1 MSLKSAQQ
9 MESLLARTIDGL
21 RFGIQSDSFD
31 AERELNAYFE
41 NLEHDLI
48 VATESAVEHLYKN
61 RDDKISSLNQHRKLV
76 LDSVNSELYRT
87 DSELCRAVKKL
98 SRLQNELSEICR
110 AWQLGNDGTETV
122 HEELVFR
129 NTLEIKETERNIRDQ
144 LFGREPLRFIP
155 NESFFQTSDHIGRFE
170 FDQPAAQ
177 PEPSGEKCAIY
188 IESIDLAGIAYH
200 EAERTLTVVVM
211 AQYGIY
217 SVRLVMERQVNILTE
232 TLKLRL

>member
-1 MSLKSAQQ
+1 MSLKSDQQ

-21 RFGIQSDSFD
+21 RFGKQSDSFD
-31 AERELNAYFE
+31 AERELNAYFD

-76 LDSVNSELYRT
+76 LDSVNSELYRV

-98 SRLQNELSEICR
+98 SGLQNELSEICR
-110 AWQLGNDGTETV
+110 AWQLGNDV
-122 HEELVFR
+122 REELVFR
-129 NTLEIKETERNIRDQ
+129 NTLEIKETERTIQDH

-170 FDQPAAQ
+170 FDQPATQ
-177 PEPSGEKCAIY
+177 PELSGKKCSIY
-188 IESIDLAGIAYH
+188 IENIDFAIIAYH
-200 EAERTLTVVVM
+200 EANRTLTIVVM
-211 AQYGIY
+211 AQYGSGGHGTPSQFLKI
-217 SVRLVMERQVNILTE
+217 RL
-232 TLKLRL
+232 